1 MTRPFH
7 DLLAHWWRNGANLLA
22 VLIFYFSAP
31 VGDEHSPTSLAIGV
45 ILSLAAACSVGL
57 LMIRQ
62 ARQPSAALRA
72 VHLLLALEVVLAAFS
87 LSYYALAINTDGQM
101 VGISTRL
108 DALYFSTTTMTTVGY
123 GDIHAAG
130 QVARAVVTLHLAFNL
145 IFVAVFVGLIKNR
158 IQGPETTDQA
168 A

>member
-1 MTRPFH
+1 VTRTIR
-7 DLLAHWWRNGANLLA
+7 DLLNHWWRNGANLVA

-31 VGDEHSPTSLAIGV
+31 VGDQHSPASLALGV
-45 ILSLAAACSVGL
+45 ILSLAAAGAVGL
-57 LMIRQ
+57 LLLRQ
-62 ARQPSAALRA
+62 ARQPSAGLRA
-72 VHLLLALEVVLAAFS
+72 VHLLLALEIVLAAFS

-101 VGISTRL
+101 VGIATRL

-145 IFVAVFVGLIKNR
+145 VFVAVFANLVRTRL
-158 IQGPETTDQA
+158 QGPEPPAQA
-168 A
+168 G